1 MKKIYMV
8 VSLVGLSLSM
18 FGQETKTAVEKKSYL
33 SVQPGISFPLG
44 NFTSRDL
51 SNEDAGFAVAG
62 FAIDLAYQY
71 EFDKNVGIAV
81 QGFYNRNDVAIRK
94 LRDQTGVPNLSL
106 DHWQFLGL
114 VAGPVFTYPISDK
127 VKGDFRVMGGFA
139 TANSPAIATNGT
151 VLAPEDWSGAGVFQA
166 GINCRV
172 DLGSNAFFIGGLDY
186 RYLSPKFKSN
196 SEFIGLVE
204 ATQKMSTLK
213 VGIGIGIAF

>member
-1 MKKIYMV
+1 MV
-8 VSLVGLSLSM
+8 VTLVGLSLSM
-18 FGQETKTAVEKKSYL
+18 LGQETKTAVEKKSFL

-71 EFDKNVGIAV
+71 AFDKNVGIAV

-94 LRDQTGVPNLSL
+94 LRDQTGLPNLSM

-114 VAGPVFTYPISDK
+114 VAGPVFTAPISDR

-139 TANSPAIATNGT
+139 TANSPDIATNGT
-151 VLAPEDWSGAGVFQA
+151 TLAPEDWSGTGVFQA

-186 RYLSPKFKSN
+186 RYLSPKFKTDSQI
-196 SEFIGLVE
+196 IGIVE

-213 VGIGIGIAF
+213 LGIGLGIAF

>member
-1 MKKIYMV
+1 MKKIYMIV
-8 VSLVGLSLSM
+8 FLVGLSLPN
-18 FGQETKTAVEKKSYL
+18 FGQETKTGFEKKSHL

-62 FAIDLAYQY
+62 FAIDLAFQY
-71 EFDKNVGIAV
+71 AFDKNVGIAA

-94 LRDQTGVPNLSL
+94 LRDQIGLPNLSL

-114 VAGPVFTYPISDK
+114 AAGPVFTYPISDK
-127 VKGDFRVMGGFA
+127 VKGDFRLMAGFA
-139 TANSPAIATNGT
+139 TANSPDISTNGT
-151 VLAPEDWSGAGVFQA
+151 ILAPEDWSGAGVFQT

-186 RYLSPKFKSN
+186 RYLSPKFKTD
-196 SEFIGLVE
+196 SEVIGIVE
-204 ATQKMSTLK
+204 ATQKISTLK
-213 VGIGIGIAF
+213 LGIGLGIAF